1 MSRKGA
7 KNWGEAYD
15 TIIFKKLRGPKKKKK
30 IVNYMFSYNIFMLYF
45 LF

>member
-15 TIIFKKLRGPKKKKK
+15 TIIFKKLRGPKKKK
-30 IVNYMFSYNIFMLYF
+30 NCRLYV
-45 LF
+45 

>member
-15 TIIFKKLRGPKKKKK
+15 TIIFKKLRGPKKKK